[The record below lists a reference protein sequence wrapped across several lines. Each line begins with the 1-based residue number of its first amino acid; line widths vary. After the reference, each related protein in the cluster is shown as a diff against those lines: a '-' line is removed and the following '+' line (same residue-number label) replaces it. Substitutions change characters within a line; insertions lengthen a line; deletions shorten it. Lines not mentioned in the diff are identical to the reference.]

1 MAGEILQMLR
11 QVEKLKNIDE
21 KELLEAFERGI
32 TSAAKKVY
40 GIKPEIRVEFGETE
54 LKFFWKKTIVEK
66 AKDDFT
72 EISVAEAKSVNPDA
86 KLGDVIEV
94 EFYPKEFGRI
104 AAQTTKQVITQKIR
118 EVEKEGVYNEW
129 KKKEGDI
136 VTGVVHTIERGDII
150 VDLGAVEGSLKVREQ
165 VPSEKY
171 RIGDRIRAYV
181 LKVIRSKEGAKL
193 ELSRT
198 HPNFIKCIFAM
209 EVTEVD
215 QGSVEIKYVAREP
228 GVKTKVV
235 VASNDP
241 HIDPAGACIGV
252 KGSRIQTIVKELH
265 GEKVDVVVY
274 NEDIRKYLQSAIDP
288 IEIKDIYIDEKNKY
302 AIIAVPDE
310 QFSQVIG
317 KNGVNMRLVAKITKW
332 KVSVLRASEFTKEKL
347 DEMKGSFNDQVTFDL
362 FKMEGLIDVKDLKEL
377 KKSGIKNLKDFVAA
391 DKNLIKKVLSAD
403 DKTVSSLID
412 KANDIMEK
420 GE

>member
-40 GIKPEIRVEFGETE
+40 GIKPEIRVEFGDTE

-66 AKDDFT
+66 AQDDFT
-72 EISVAEAKSVNPDA
+72 EISVQDA
-86 KLGDVIEV
+86 ANVKPGAQLGEIIEV

-129 KKKEGDI
+129 KKKEGEI

-150 VDLGAVEGSLKVREQ
+150 VDLGVVEGSLKIREQ

-171 RIGDRIRAYV
+171 KIGERIRAYV

-198 HPNFIKCIFAM
+198 HPNFIKCIFAQ

-228 GVKTKVV
+228 GIKTKVV

-274 NEDIRKYLQSAIDP
+274 NDDIKKYLQSAIDP
-288 IEIKDIYIDEKNKY
+288 IEIKDIYIDEANKY
-302 AIIAVPDE
+302 AILAVPDE

-332 KVSVLRASEFTKEKL
+332 KVSVLRISEFSKEKL

-362 FKMEGLIDVKDLKEL
+362 FKLEGPIEVKDLKEL
-377 KKSGIKNLKDFVAA
+377 KKNGIKNLKDFVAA
-391 DKNLIKKVLSAD
+391 DREIIKKVLSAD
-403 DKTVSSLID
+403 DATVASLVAR
-412 KANDIMEK
+412 ANDIMEK